1 MISLY
6 ESILSSTK
14 SGRSNFVF
22 TEFIK
27 ALNKINGITKL
38 KRIVSQIHFPK
49 GFVPDALYAEPCF
62 EYLWTTEDETNK
74 IMGILDDFFKI
85 GYKTVRK
92 KMTDFQEIPDFGIKR
107 SKLDQ
112 KFYIVETLV
121 FKLDKYFVCLK
132 ISTPTELNRDK
143 RCQLIVALFNDDKR
157 KSSANNEILNLLN

>member
-14 SGRSNFVF
+14 SGRSKFVF
-22 TEFIK
+22 TEFIN

-62 EYLWTTEDETNK
+62 EYLWTSDDDGNK
-74 IMGILDDFFKI
+74 IKTILDDFFKI
-85 GYKTVRK
+85 GYKTIRGK
-92 KMTDFQEIPDFGIKR
+92 ITDLKDIPDFGIKR
-107 SKLDQ
+107 SRLDQ

-143 RCQLIVALFNDDKR
+143 RCQLIVALFNNDKR

>member
-1 MISLY
+1 MITLY

-14 SGRSNFVF
+14 SGRSKFVF
-22 TEFIK
+22 TEFIN

-92 KMTDFQEIPDFGIKR
+92 KMTDFQDIPDFGIKR
-107 SKLDQ
+107 SKSDQ
-112 KFYIVETLV
+112 KFYIVETIL

-132 ISTPTELNRDK
+132 ISIPTELNRDK
-143 RCQLIVALFNDDKR
+143 RCQLIVALFNENKR
-157 KSSANNEILNLLN
+157 SANNEILNLLN